1 MSLQSGDRQQNQAA
15 QPAGPLRLS
24 ADVVAFIQSPV
35 SILVSS
41 KGIDGLPVL
50 ARAIVALVTPDGDR
64 IRLCL
69 RSHDAA
75 ALLQGAEAHGQVA
88 VMFSRPSTSET
99 IQIKGSAIAVEDT
112 TPADDAAR
120 RRYLPAMITE
130 LMPLGHGADLVAC
143 IVSDHGSPLRIL
155 SFSPT
160 VVFDQTPGPGAGEPR
175 SR

>member
-1 MSLQSGDRQQNQAA
+1 MSLHTDDHRQQQAA
-15 QPAGPLRLS
+15 QPAAPLRLTP
-24 ADVVAFIQSPV
+24 DVVAFIQSPV

-41 KGIDGLPVL
+41 QGIDGLPVL

-75 ALLQGAEAHGQVA
+75 ALLQGAAAHGQVA
-88 VMFSRPSTSET
+88 AMFSRPSTSET
-99 IQIKGSAIAVEDT
+99 IQIKGNAVVIEDT
-112 TPADDAAR
+112 LPADDAAR

-130 LMPLGHGADLVAC
+130 LMPLGHGAELVAC

-155 SFSPT
+155 SFRPS